1 MIPTGKQTMKLI
13 PRSLLMLLIAI
24 LLAGCP
30 QTQEEKGLSETLSQ
44 YETFVRWAQ
53 WDAASNFIAPEYQEE
68 HPITSL
74 ELERLRLF
82 RVTQYLVRSSA
93 PVDGGDGLLQTV
105 EIRIYNKNQ
114 ARERTVIDEQYWKF
128 NQETKRWLLHSGLP
142 DPTQGR

>member
-1 MIPTGKQTMKLI
+1 MKLI

-30 QTQEEKGLSETLSQ
+30 QSREDKDLSETLSQ

-53 WDAASNFIAPEYQEE
+53 WDAASNFIAPEYQEK